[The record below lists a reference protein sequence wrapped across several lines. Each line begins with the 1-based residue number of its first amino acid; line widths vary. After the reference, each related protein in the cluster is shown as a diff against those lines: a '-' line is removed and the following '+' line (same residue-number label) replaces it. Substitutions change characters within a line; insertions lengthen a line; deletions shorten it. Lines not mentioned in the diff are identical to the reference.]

1 MARKDRFLVVLYLYL
16 FSILAEIGGLYYF
29 LKAPSAFSKG
39 LAAAAALF
47 MLLCFAA
54 VVTLI
59 ILNISCAVRYFREKD
74 GILLRQAMK
83 GMKLGSI
90 PFFIINFL
98 VCLMIAAVIFGA
110 SRGFAV
116 FLPWVWNWVLCAVAS
131 TYIIMAGSSCYG
143 IALARLLRQNGSL
156 SRKQMSVHIVLQ
168 LIFGLDVIDTLEL
181 LKFSAKN
188 L

>member
-83 GMKLGSI
+83 GMKLGSLRGSI
-90 PFFIINFL
+90 DLYHYGGKLLLRNRTGTFTAPEWFPFPKADVSSHCF
-98 VCLMIAAVIFGA
+98 AADFCFGCDRH
-110 SRGFAV
+110 SGITEV
-116 FLPWVWNWVLCAVAS
+116 FRKKPLTFRDGTC
-131 TYIIMAGSSCYG
+131 TISSC
-143 IALARLLRQNGSL
+143 RVLR
-156 SRKQMSVHIVLQ
+156 HD
-168 LIFGLDVIDTLEL
+168 IF
-181 LKFSAKN
+181 A
-188 L
+188 

>member
-1 MARKDRFLVVLYLYL
+1 
-16 FSILAEIGGLYYF
+16 
-29 LKAPSAFSKG
+29 
-39 LAAAAALF
+39 

-131 TYIIMAGSSCYG
+131 TYIIMALVTESHWHVYC
-143 IALARLLRQNGSL
+143 ARMVPFPE
-156 SRKQMSVHIVLQ
+156 SRCQ
-168 LIFGLDVIDTLEL
+168 FTL
-181 LKFSAKN
+181 FCS
-188 L
+188 